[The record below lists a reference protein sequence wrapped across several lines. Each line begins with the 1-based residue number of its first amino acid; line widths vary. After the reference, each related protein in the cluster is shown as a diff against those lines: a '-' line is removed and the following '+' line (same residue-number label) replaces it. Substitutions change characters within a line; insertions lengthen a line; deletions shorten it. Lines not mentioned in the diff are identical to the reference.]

1 MLHGRVDERE
11 RRDRLRLIRSESVGP
26 VTWRRLVDRFG
37 SAGRAIAAL
46 PDLARR
52 GGRTAP
58 LMIPS
63 ADDVDRELAELARL
77 GARLL
82 VLGDADYPPALAAIE
97 DAPPTLAVRG
107 NVELLARRSL
117 AIVGSRNA
125 SISGRRLAETLAAD
139 LGRAG
144 LVVVSGMARGID
156 AAAHRG
162 ALPTG
167 TVAVVAGGIDVVYPP
182 ENASLYEAIA
192 MAGAVVAES
201 PPGVQPL
208 ARHFPR
214 RNRIIAGLS
223 AGVLVVE
230 AALHSGS
237 LITARLALEQNR
249 DVFAVPGSPLDPR
262 SRGGNDLICQGGV
275 LTESADDVL
284 STLGGCLRHRP
295 PAAPPIVAAP
305 LIEADTGEGPRAL
318 IAAAL
323 SPTPVGVDE
332 LIRTCQ
338 LSPSV
343 VTTILLEWELAGQ
356 LERHPGNRVSLIA
369 SDSEQA

>member
-262 SRGGNDLICQGGV
+262 SRGGNDLIRQGGV

-284 STLGGCLRHRP
+284 STLGVVFAIARRPRPDRGCTVNRGRYGRGT
-295 PAAPPIVAAP
+295 AGADRRG
-305 LIEADTGEGPRAL
+305 LIPD
-318 IAAAL
+318 
-323 SPTPVGVDE
+323 
-332 LIRTCQ
+332 
-338 LSPSV
+338 
-343 VTTILLEWELAGQ
+343 AG
-356 LERHPGNRVSLIA
+356 RC
-369 SDSEQA
+369 

>member
-192 MAGAVVAES
+192 MAGAVVAEP

-262 SRGGNDLICQGGV
+262 SRGGNDLIRQGGV

>member
-26 VTWRRLVDRFG
+26 VTWRRLIDRFG

-237 LITARLALEQNR
+237 LITARLALEQGR
-249 DVFAVPGSPLDPR
+249 EVMAVPGSPLEPRAQGCNQLIREGAVLVQSAADVVELLSTFDGRPR
-262 SRGGNDLICQGGV
+262 SAVR
-275 LTESADDVL
+275 E
-284 STLGGCLRHRP
+284 
-295 PAAPPIVAAP
+295 
-305 LIEADTGEGPRAL
+305 TGEVFAL
-318 IAAAL
+318 PEDLADEPADIAGLLTVA
-323 SPTPVGVDE
+323 PIGVDE
-332 LIRTCQ
+332 LIRQSGEGAAAVQ
-338 LSPSV
+338 LA
-343 VTTILLEWELAGQ
+343 LLELELAGR
-356 LERHPGNRVSLIA
+356 LVRHAAGRVSLA
-369 SDSEQA
+369 Q